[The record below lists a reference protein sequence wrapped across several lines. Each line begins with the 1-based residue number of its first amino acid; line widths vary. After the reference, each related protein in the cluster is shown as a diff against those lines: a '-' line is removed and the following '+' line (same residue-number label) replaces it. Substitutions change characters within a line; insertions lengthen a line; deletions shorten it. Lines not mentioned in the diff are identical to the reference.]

1 MEVIT
6 ALFGGT
12 LENIFAFGFMMIL
25 TLAVVIIIHEWGHY
39 IAARIC
45 GVYVEEFSFGFGKEL
60 YSFGGGL
67 NNTKYSIRLFPI
79 GGYVKLFG
87 DIDKNNPVIW
97 DHEND
102 CEKMLSDEEL
112 KLAFC
117 TKSVWQ
123 RMFIIAAG
131 PLVNILL
138 TVFLLT
144 ALFTIHGQR
153 SSPTIIN
160 AVAVNSAAY
169 EAGIKI
175 GDMILTMDGKKP
187 RRLQDIYDFTWY
199 ENPPKPHT
207 YEILRD
213 GKEIEVTFTARHVE
227 YENKKG
233 VELKH
238 GQTGMVRMGALSLKK
253 SIRTVNGIDTKDNPD
268 KARKLIID
276 NFDKEI
282 EVGIP
287 YKGGTQDEVA
297 HPFKMI
303 FPAKFNQHL
312 FDPDSKYY
320 DRAFLVDPERKMYA
334 VRLGITEAIGTS
346 LFLLKEGLVNSYK
359 VIEAGFKGKN
369 DDRVISGVASMGK
382 KVGNSVKAGYY
393 EYIILLATF
402 SFMIG
407 FINLLPIPVL
417 DGGYLLFL
425 FYEIIWGKPVPSRVQ
440 DIAMMIGLL
449 LLAGIMIYANASDL
463 LYLIFDV
470 SSD

>member
-6 ALFGGT
+6 AILGGT
-12 LENIFAFGFMMIL
+12 LENLFAFGLMVIV
-25 TLAVVIIIHEWGHY
+25 TLAVVIMIHEWGHY
-39 IAARIC
+39 IAARLC
-45 GVYVEEFSFGFGKEL
+45 GVFVEEFSFGFGKEL
-60 YSFGGGL
+60 LSFIGK
-67 NNTKYSIRLFPI
+67 NKTKYSVRIFPI

-87 DIDKNNPVIW
+87 DVDKNKPIVW
-97 DHEND
+97 DHKND
-102 CEKMLSDEEL
+102 CVRTLSDKEL
-112 KLAFC
+112 ESAFC

-131 PLVNILL
+131 PLINILL

-144 ALFTIHGQR
+144 ALFTMHGQR
-153 SSPTIIN
+153 SSPTVIN

-207 YEILRD
+207 YTILRD
-213 GKEIEVTFTARHVE
+213 GEKIEITFTAKHVE

-238 GQTGMVRMGALSLKK
+238 GQTGMVRMGALSFKK
-253 SIRTVNGIDTKDNPD
+253 SIRTVNGIDVRGDTE

-276 NFDKEI
+276 NFDNII

-287 YKGGTQDEVA
+287 YKGGTLDEVA
-297 HPFKMI
+297 HPFLVI

-312 FDPDSKYY
+312 FDPDSKHY
-320 DRAFLVDPERKMYA
+320 DRAFLDDPERKMYA
-334 VRLGITEAIGTS
+334 VRLGVVEALGKS
-346 LFLLKEGLVNSYK
+346 LFLLKEGIVNSYK
-359 VIEAGFKGKN
+359 VIDAGLKGKN
-369 DDRVISGVASMGK
+369 DDRVISGVTSMGK
-382 KVGNSVKAGYY
+382 KVGSAVKAGYY

-425 FYEIIWGKPVPSRVQ
+425 LYEIIWGKPVPSRVQ

-449 LLAGIMIYANASDL
+449 VLAGIMIYANASDL
-463 LYLIFDV
+463 LTMIFDV